1 MIVEDRLRIIDK
13 LEFRRKADYT
23 IWGYLYQFD
32 LALYDLLC
40 QFEGE
45 DLFLYEEMILN
56 PTYEIETV
64 EDYTKYCF
72 NENTENYYLSQVKY
86 SATES
91 TFNHWDVLATLYY
104 NYLFLNKDCNGNINI
119 KTSIFFHS
127 TKEVKISK
135 SDIKTLG
142 KIAIEKKIKE
152 FEEKMGAIE
161 EVAYEDISS
170 YINKLGNSE
179 ERSNFIFNKYHN
191 DENLEEFL
199 DKHIVIRWFP
209 EKLELRKKIKEK
221 FMSIFNNNF
230 KEFGEEQSSILY
242 SLGINFI
249 INKWQSKNKR
259 LDKVSFSIDDI
270 KSYIKSIELSQE
282 GVYWNMIEI
291 YIKER
296 IDIVISRIYFYLEN
310 KYKIDKSLNI
320 NIYKKKFGGFA
331 QDIYE
336 FFIKKLAICDN
347 RYVFLNTLE
356 FNFEY
361 TKEEYKKL
369 SPIKEYSEFIK
380 SKMTMEVFIQRL
392 INIMN
397 YNSEKNLTEDNK
409 LDDIVSFD
417 KDLLQ
422 IKLSYDSRQAVLFP
436 KSYVDVLFDYC
447 SIIDKIKKSN
457 LKPKVWFF
465 DSGINKQGKY
475 DYKVNKIGSDSIK
488 VTDTEDNNYYIE
500 CMRCLCE
507 NNYLNIDDTHWI
519 FCKRCKDGEDKY

>member
-64 EDYTKYCF
+64 EDYVKYYF
-72 NENTENYYLSQVKY
+72 NGNRENYYLAQVKY
-86 SATES
+86 SATELGF
-91 TFNHWDVLATLYY
+91 THWDVIATLYY
-104 NYLFLNKDCNGNINI
+104 NYLFLIKDGSDNINI

-127 TKEVKISK
+127 KKEVNVNKN
-135 SDIKTLG
+135 DIKTLG
-142 KIAIEKKIKE
+142 KIAIKKKIKE
-152 FEEKMGAIE
+152 LEEKIGAIE

-170 YINKLGNSE
+170 YIKKFGNSD
-179 ERSNFIFNKYHN
+179 ERANFIFNKYHN

-199 DKHIVIRWFP
+199 DRHIVIRWFP
-209 EKLELRKKIKEK
+209 DKLELRSKIKEK
-221 FMSIFNNNF
+221 FMSIFNDDF
-230 KEFGEEQSSILY
+230 KEFGEEQSNILY

-249 INKWQSKNKR
+249 INKWQNKNKR

-270 KSYIKSIELSQE
+270 KSHIKSTICSQE
-282 GVYWNMIEI
+282 KVYWNMMER

-296 IDIVISRIYFYLEN
+296 IDTVISRIYFYLEN
-310 KYKIDKSLNI
+310 KYKIDNSVNLNI
-320 NIYKKKFGGFA
+320 YREKFSKFA

-336 FFIKKLAICDN
+336 FFIKRLSTCEN
-347 RYVFLNTLE
+347 RYAFLNTIE

-397 YNSEKNLTEDNK
+397 YNYRKNLLEDNK
-409 LDDIVSFD
+409 LEEIVIFD
-417 KDLLQ
+417 KDLVQ
-422 IKLSYDSRQAVLFP
+422 IKLSYDSRQGVLFP

-457 LKPKVWFF
+457 LRPKVWFF
-465 DSGINKQGKY
+465 DSGVNKQGKY

-507 NNYLNIDDTHWI
+507 NDYLNIDDTHWI